1 MFFSVCSDNF
11 GVCGLREDTPS
22 QVPGWWGL
30 KGTEV
35 VKVEEC
41 RVLDHRP
48 GLTFL
53 KYSHPAN
60 WSHPDSVSVFLTVKV
75 IL

>member
-1 MFFSVCSDNF
+1 MVADNF

-22 QVPGWWGL
+22 QVPGWWGS

-41 RVLDHRP
+41 RELDRRP

-53 KYSHPAN
+53 KYDSPAN
-60 WSHPDSVSVFLTVKV
+60 WSYPDSV
-75 IL
+75 